1 MGAIFGTFLYDAC
14 IRANSFTH
22 IVYNF
27 ILLYR
32 VRAFT
37 ASFTILTLYVYQNH
51 LFPNDFA

>member
-32 VRAFT
+32 ARAFT